1 MYVSRLQSQKW
12 WVAEIGDWWP
22 GWRGSTTVV
31 SSCGFFI
38 RRRGQLDITARDHEW
53 MFRVSGSCLWAPQR
67 YSDIAHTQAPMRPLD
82 RASLLARISLE
93 FSIFSPQLPGAE
105 RVAVCITMGSKRYS
119 VRENALTQT
128 TQGITQD
135 RESQDQ
141 KLTTR
146 TRAVTQ
152 RSPPAP
158 QVTML
163 EVPNQSLQN
172 HSSSQLCV

>member
-1 MYVSRLQSQKW
+1 MRL
-12 WVAEIGDWWP
+12 
-22 GWRGSTTVV
+22 
-31 SSCGFFI
+31 
-38 RRRGQLDITARDHEW
+38 
-53 MFRVSGSCLWAPQR
+53 
-67 YSDIAHTQAPMRPLD
+67 LD

-105 RVAVCITMGSKRYS
+105 AVAVCITMGSKRYS

-135 RESQDQ
+135 RESQVQ

-146 TRAVTQ
+146 THAVTQ

-158 QVTML
+158 QVRML
-163 EVPNQSLQN
+163 EVPIRACKTFPL
-172 HSSSQLCV
+172 HSFLYNFQHVSDIMGK